1 MWQPATAPRPVHSDL
16 YEENS
21 TAWMM
26 SVQVRLD
33 IYCLFI
39 EPNSSTLQEKIVSD
53 TERLCQLVV
62 NCTQSA
68 LDWASQYVD
77 LDYILFIKWLLS
89 PVILTFVILP
99 AVILV
104 LIYVSSLV
112 LYIYQVHYSGTSD
125 DR

>member
-1 MWQPATAPRPVHSDL
+1 MSRDL
-16 YEENS
+16 SGAMVEETTS
-21 TAWMM
+21 K
-26 SVQVRLD
+26 R
-33 IYCLFI
+33 
-39 EPNSSTLQEKIVSD
+39 
-53 TERLCQLVV
+53 
-62 NCTQSA
+62 
-68 LDWASQYVD
+68 VD

-112 LYIYQVHYSGTSD
+112 LYIYQVHFSGTSD